1 MGREFLAGVMLALYL
16 VSGNWSVARVVDLEP
31 LAIYQPRVW
40 AVLGLVMLA
49 IVGGHKARPRSSTL
63 IAELAWFGFTALS
76 ITWAP
81 DIELGQVQVIDVG
94 LLIAV
99 ALAVHRLTITGDV
112 ERLADSLRLTLL
124 VLYFGLAGIAVVGG
138 LGSGRLA
145 VLGGGANVFGRN
157 MGLLCVFALERALF
171 PDRHQPSRRQGL
183 LFWSAVACVAAGLVT
198 LSGSR
203 GCMIATA
210 IACAV
215 LLSFGRAR
223 FHRKLAVLLGV
234 LGLFL
239 ALLFFTSVGAL
250 VIESF
255 SYRVVDLLFGER
267 YVSGRDQL
275 YTVAIDH
282 GFDRPILGHGIAS
295 FAANTPWPYCH
306 NIVLD
311 AWYETG
317 AIGVLL
323 LGVYFSQYAR
333 LQVRLG
339 SKGRE
344 LWIAAATLILV
355 ASQFSGGRYDCRAL
369 FVFAALALALPRPPP
384 RESRSS

>member
-1 MGREFLAGVMLALYL
+1 MLALYL
-16 VSGNWSVARVVDLEP
+16 VSGNWSVARVVDVEP
-31 LAIYQPRVW
+31 LAIFQPRVW
-40 AVLGLVMLA
+40 AVLLLVLLA
-49 IVGGHKARPRSSTL
+49 IVGGQKAQPRRSTL

-81 DIELGQVQVIDVG
+81 DLELAQLQVIDVG
-94 LLIAV
+94 LLISV
-99 ALAVHRLTITGDV
+99 ALAVHRLSITSDV
-112 ERLADSLRLTLL
+112 ERLADSLRLSLL
-124 VLYFGLAGIAVVGG
+124 VLYFVLAGAAVLGG

-157 MGLLCVFALERALF
+157 MGLLCVLALERALF
-171 PDRHQPSRRQGL
+171 PDRRQPSHRQSL
-183 LFWSAVACVAAGLVT
+183 LLWAAVACMAAGLVT

-203 GCMIATA
+203 GSIIATA
-210 IACAV
+210 IASAV
-215 LLSFGRAR
+215 LLSFGHAS
-223 FHRKLAVLLGV
+223 FHRKLAVLVGV

-239 ALLFFTSVGAL
+239 ALLMFTSVGAL
-250 VIESF
+250 VMESF
-255 SYRVVDLLFGER
+255 SYRVINLLVGER

-275 YTVAIDH
+275 YRMAIDG
-282 GFDRPILGHGIAS
+282 GFEQPILGHGIAS

-323 LGVYFSQYAR
+323 VGIYFSQYAR
-333 LQVRLG
+333 LQLRVG
-339 SKGRE
+339 SRGRE
-344 LWIAAATLILV
+344 LWIAMGTLILV

-369 FVFAALALALPRPPP
+369 FVFAAVALALPRPAGPLEQQA
-384 RESRSS
+384 RTRGGRSSA

>member
-1 MGREFLAGVMLALYL
+1 MLALYL
-16 VSGNWSVARVVDLEP
+16 VSGNWSVARVIDVEP
-31 LAIYQPRVW
+31 LAIFQPRVW
-40 AVLGLVMLA
+40 AVLSLVMLS
-49 IVGGHKARPRSSTL
+49 IVGGHKARPRRSTL

-81 DIELGQVQVIDVG
+81 DLELAQVQVIDVG

-99 ALAVHRLTITGDV
+99 ALAVHRLSITGDV
-112 ERLADSLRLTLL
+112 ERLADSLRLNLL
-124 VLYFGLAGIAVVGG
+124 VLYLALAGVAVLGG

-157 MGLLCVFALERALF
+157 MGLLCVLALERALF
-171 PDRHQPSRRQGL
+171 PDRRQPNRRESL
-183 LFWSAVACVAAGLVT
+183 LLWSVVACVAAGLVT

-203 GCMIATA
+203 GSMLATSVA
-210 IACAV
+210 SAV

-234 LGLFL
+234 FGLFL
-239 ALLFFTSVGAL
+239 ALLLFTSVGAL

-255 SYRVVDLLFGER
+255 SYRVINLLVGER

-275 YTVAIDH
+275 YVVAIDD
-282 GFDRPILGHGIAS
+282 GFERPILGHGIAA
-295 FAANTPWPYCH
+295 FAANTRWPYCH

-323 LGVYFSQYAR
+323 VGVYFSQYAR
-333 LQVRLG
+333 LQLRLG
-339 SKGRE
+339 GKGRE
-344 LWIAAATLILV
+344 LWIAAGTLILV

-369 FVFAALALALPRPPP
+369 FVFAAIALALPGPPP
-384 RESRSS
+384 REPDQSRPS